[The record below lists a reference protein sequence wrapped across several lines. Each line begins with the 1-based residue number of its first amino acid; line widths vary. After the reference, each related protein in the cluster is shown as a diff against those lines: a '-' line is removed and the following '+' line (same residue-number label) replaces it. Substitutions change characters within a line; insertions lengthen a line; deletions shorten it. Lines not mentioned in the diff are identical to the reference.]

1 MNLTKEFNIL
11 FNHKTINQNR
21 VTESVRLC
29 KYVSISFAEWINKD
43 YVVSNNG
50 LWRNATIIS
59 NTHTTQELFEIFENE
74 QSKKK

>member
-1 MNLTKEFNIL
+1 MDLTKEFSIL

-21 VTESVRLC
+21 VTESVKLC
-29 KYVSISFAEWINKD
+29 KDISILFAEWINKD

-59 NTHTTQELFEIFENE
+59 NTHTTQELFEIFETE